1 MNNLHFFPLGDRQLI
16 FYQRFVLCF
25 GIMLI
30 VFMTAISLV
39 LKDDYIFIIT
49 LIFAIAWIII
59 FYLYSKIFEVVLT
72 DSGFQINNILKSDT
86 IDVMEFKEIRRVK
99 YFGFLLKIV
108 FTDRKVLFI
117 MKYEDL
123 VKDLVFSDKEIVNKL
138 NLTLAEKI
146 QMMKYIDV

>member
-1 MNNLHFFPLGDRQLI
+1 
-16 FYQRFVLCF
+16 
-25 GIMLI
+25 MLI

>member
-1 MNNLHFFPLGDRQLI
+1 
-16 FYQRFVLCF
+16 
-25 GIMLI
+25 
-30 VFMTAISLV
+30 MTAISLV

>member
-16 FYQRFVLCF
+16 FYQRFVLYF

>member
-1 MNNLHFFPLGDRQLI
+1 
-16 FYQRFVLCF
+16 
-25 GIMLI
+25 
-30 VFMTAISLV
+30 MTAIGLV
-39 LKDDYIFIIT
+39 LKEDYIIIVT

>member
-16 FYQRFVLCF
+16 FYQRFVLYF

-30 VFMTAISLV
+30 VFMTAIGLV
-39 LKDDYIFIIT
+39 LKEDYIIIVT